1 MHAPVTG
8 ASGFI
13 DGRLSRGLCER
24 GDDVRCL
31 VRDGES
37 ISARALAEEGFEL
50 HVGDVLRPSSL
61 SNVGRGVDVA
71 YYLVHSMD
79 RGGDG
84 SDCAER
90 ERKAAEG
97 FARIAKHE
105 GVARVIYLGGLADT
119 PRSKHLRS
127 RQETAT

>member
-1 MHAPVTG
+1 
-8 ASGFI
+8 
-13 DGRLSRGLCER
+13 
-24 GDDVRCL
+24 
-31 VRDGES
+31 
-37 ISARALAEEGFEL
+37 
-50 HVGDVLRPSSL
+50 
-61 SNVGRGVDVA
+61 
-71 YYLVHSMD
+71 MD

-105 GVARVIYLGGLADT
+105 GAARVIYLGGRADT

-127 RQETAT
+127 RQETAIAYPR

>member
-1 MHAPVTG
+1 MTDSRPHVGRPGLPQAQMHAPVTG

-50 HVGDVLRPSSL
+50 HVGDVLRPNSL

-71 YYLVHSMD
+71 TTWCTPWIAAATAPIRRARTEGR
-79 RGGDG
+79 RGV
-84 SDCAER
+84 R
-90 ERKAAEG
+90 
-97 FARIAKHE
+97 
-105 GVARVIYLGGLADT
+105 AD
-119 PRSKHLRS
+119 S
-127 RQETAT
+127 QA